1 MRRHSV
7 DSGAMLT
14 PTRAASAG
22 RADARRSWPAVIG
35 PETGLLIAITTV
47 AAALRFATLADQ
59 SYWLDEA
66 QAVHEVSLSFGSML
80 HAWSRYEGNPPLY
93 LMLAWLWA
101 HVFGT
106 GEAGLRSLSA
116 VLGVGTVPLIYL
128 SGRELVSSR
137 AGLLAAAFAA
147 VNPFL
152 IWYSQEA
159 REYML
164 LVFTCAGSLLFFTRA
179 WRRSGRGELVWWAV
193 FSGLALLTQYFA
205 GFLVAAE
212 GLLLVYRLRSRA
224 SLVALAAMG
233 VLEAA
238 LIPHVTSLL
247 GNPLEFIV
255 SVPLSVRLQQVPVS
269 FAMNTLYQTG
279 IVSYGLIGAAGLAAA
294 VIALLV
300 GGAGDREL
308 RGAGVAALL
317 AAAVLIVPL
326 LLALVGHDDYIARSL
341 LPGWAPLAITIAA
354 ACTADRARFAGA
366 ALAVLVLGVFIYA
379 GIRIAG
385 DPSLQK
391 VDWRGIRAALGPARR
406 PRAIV
411 AYDGIF
417 ATAPLSLYL
426 PDVAWSGPGPAPAPA
441 TATVR
446 EVDVVGSQGDQVAR
460 APRGVRLI
468 ATRTVDG
475 YEVARFA
482 LAPPWNLSPQQIGA
496 RASRL
501 LTPATFT
508 PAVLIQPASSGSR

>member
-1 MRRHSV
+1 
-7 DSGAMLT
+7 MLI
-14 PTRAASAG
+14 
-22 RADARRSWPAVIG
+22 VI
-35 PETGLLIAITTV
+35 TIV
-47 AAALRFATLADQ
+47 AAGLRFTTLGDQ

-66 QAVHEVSLSFGSML
+66 QAVHEVGLSFGGML

-93 LMLAWLWA
+93 LILGWIWA
-101 HVFGT
+101 HMFGT
-106 GEAGLRSLSA
+106 SETGLRSLSA
-116 VLGVGTVPLIYL
+116 LLGVGVIPLIYA
-128 SGRELVSSR
+128 SGRELVCTR

-164 LVFTCAGSLLFFTRA
+164 LVFTCAGSLLFFARA
-179 WRRSGRGELVWWAV
+179 WRRAERRELVWWGV
-193 FSGLALLTQYFA
+193 FSGLALLSQYFA

-212 GLLLVYRLRSRA
+212 GLLLVYRLRTRA
-224 SLVALAAMG
+224 SVIALAAMG

-279 IVSYGLIGAAGLAAA
+279 IVSYGLIGAAAVAAA

-308 RGAGVAALL
+308 RGAGVAAAL
-317 AAAVLIVPL
+317 AGAVLVVPL
-326 LLALVGHDDYIARSL
+326 LLALVGHDDYIARAL
-341 LPGWAPLAITIAA
+341 LPGWPPLAIAIAA
-354 ACTADRARFAGA
+354 ACTAERARLAGA
-366 ALAVLVLGVFIYA
+366 ALAVALLGVFIYA
-379 GIRIAG
+379 GIRING
-385 DPSLQK
+385 DPALQK
-391 VDWRGIRAALGPARR
+391 VDWRGVKGALGPARR

-411 AYDGIF
+411 AYDGMF

-426 PDVAWSGPGPAPAPA
+426 PGVPWSGPGPAPAPT

-446 EVDVVGSQGDQVAR
+446 EVDVIGSQGDQVAR

-475 YEVARFA
+475 YEIARFA
-482 LAPPWNLSPQQIGA
+482 LARPWRLSPQQIEV
-496 RASRL
+496 RASKL
-501 LTPATFT
+501 LTPAAGA
-508 PAVLIQPASSGSR
+508 PGVLIQPAS